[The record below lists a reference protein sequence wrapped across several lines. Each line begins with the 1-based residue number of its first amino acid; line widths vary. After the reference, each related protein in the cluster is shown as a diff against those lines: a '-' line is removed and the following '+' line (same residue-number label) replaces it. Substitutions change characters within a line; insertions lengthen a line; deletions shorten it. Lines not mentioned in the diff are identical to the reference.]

1 MKQIH
6 PKDMDAMP
14 KRRKAKG
21 NPYEIFSVGIHTDHP
36 QFFVR
41 FRDCSGIEQC
51 LEIEEKIYLA
61 LDRFELEDLSEL
73 NEMDNH
79 YEHSVL
85 TEGTLNRR
93 AVRHQPD
100 MEELIFTQM
109 QNERLHKAI
118 DKLPEVQRRRVRLY
132 FFEKCTYEQIGEIE
146 GCSHPAIIKSIR
158 LALKNL
164 KKYLEE

>member
-6 PKDMDAMP
+6 PIDMDTMP

-21 NPYEIFSVGIHTDHP
+21 NPYKIFTVGINTDHP
-36 QFFVR
+36 QFFVC
-41 FRDCSGIEQC
+41 FRDCSGVEQC
-51 LEIEEKIYLA
+51 LEIEKKVYQA
-61 LDRFELEDLSEL
+61 LDGFELEDLSEL

-93 AVRHQPD
+93 AVKHQPD
-100 MEELIFTQM
+100 MEELIFTQLE
-109 QNERLHKAI
+109 NEQLHRAI
-118 DKLPEVQRRRVRLY
+118 SKLPEVQRRRVMLY
-132 FFEKCTYEQIGEIE
+132 YFEKYTYEQIGVIE
-146 GCSHPAIIKSIR
+146 GCSHPAIIKSMR

-164 KKYLEE
+164 KKFLEE